1 MTVGVRRAGPF
12 DLPGVTSYVSA
23 VLRDPASIIGCV
35 LPAPLAGGAVAGW
48 PRLLPG
54 VLGIRSNV
62 RVYVEEQ
69 GGRSRAAALVYE
81 TSHRP
86 EWVVLILVC
95 DPDPRGADGAF
106 RLLAHVCGS
115 AARSGMHR
123 VFGSVP
129 DESRPR
135 ETFFQAGFYS
145 YTRETWYVSSGSLLP
160 APARDGDARSAKPV
174 DAHDIFRFYAATTP
188 HAVQRAEQLS
198 VPDFDVGRGA
208 GAFEP
213 PHLVGGNPLAMRR
226 AATLVERADDR
237 LRSLAVAFR
246 GLERHPHLV
255 KVRTADGEVDR
266 ARDLLRAA
274 ACDLPMDRPVAAP
287 VRSYED
293 HVARALLSDGFRE
306 SATAMLFV
314 KELAVR
320 IEEPALAPVVVR

>member
-1 MTVGVRRAGPF
+1 VGVRPVGPL
-12 DLPGVTSYVSA
+12 DLPGVTSYVNS
-23 VLRDPASIIGCV
+23 VLRTPASIIGCV

-54 VLGIRSNV
+54 VFGIRSNV
-62 RVYVEEQ
+62 RVYMEEQ
-69 GGRSRAAALVYE
+69 GGRPRSAALIYE
-81 TSHRP
+81 AAHRP
-86 EWVVLILVC
+86 EWVVLILVA
-95 DPDPRGADGAF
+95 DPDPAGAEGAF
-106 RLLAHVCGS
+106 RLLSHVCGS
-115 AARSGMHR
+115 AARRGMHR

-129 DESRPR
+129 DEARPR

-145 YTRETWYVSSGSLLP
+145 YTRETWYVSASAHLP
-160 APARDGDARSAKPV
+160 APPRDGGARGAKSV

-198 VPDFDVGRGA
+198 VQDFDVARGA

-226 AATLVERADDR
+226 ATTLLERADDR
-237 LRSLAVAFR
+237 PRSIAVGFR
-246 GLERHPHLV
+246 GLERHPHVV
-255 KVRTADGEVDR
+255 KVRTADGDVDR
-266 ARDLLRAA
+266 ARDLLRAVA
-274 ACDLPMDRPVAAP
+274 KDLPMDRPLAAP

-293 HVARALLSDGFRE
+293 HVARALLSDGFKE

>member
-1 MTVGVRRAGPF
+1 MGVRAAGPF
-12 DLPGVTSYVSA
+12 DLPGVTSYVNA

-54 VLGIRSNV
+54 VFGMRSRV

-69 GGRSRAAALVYE
+69 GGRSRSAALVYE
-81 TSHRP
+81 AAHRP
-86 EWVVLILVC
+86 EWVVLILVA
-95 DPDPRGADGAF
+95 DPNPAGAEGAF
-106 RLLAHVCGS
+106 RLLSSICGW
-115 AARSGMHR
+115 AARRGMHR

-129 DESRPR
+129 DEARPR

-145 YTRETWYVSSGSLLP
+145 YTRETWYISASAQLP
-160 APARDGDARSAKPV
+160 APPRDGGARSAKPV
-174 DAHDIFRFYAATTP
+174 DAHDIFRFYVATTP

-198 VPDFDVGRGA
+198 VHDFDVGRGA

-226 AATLVERADDR
+226 ATTFLERADDR
-237 LRSLAVAFR
+237 PRSLAVGFR
-246 GLERHPHLV
+246 GLERHPHVV
-255 KVRTADGEVDR
+255 KVRTADGNVDR
-266 ARDLLRAA
+266 ARDLLRAVA
-274 ACDLPMDRPVAAP
+274 KDLPADRPLAAP
-287 VRSYED
+287 VRSYEE
-293 HVARALLSDGFRE
+293 HVARSLLSDGFKE

>member
-1 MTVGVRRAGPF
+1 VGVRRAGPF
-12 DLPGVTSYVSA
+12 DLPGVTSYVRT

-48 PRLLPG
+48 PRLLTG
-54 VLGIRSNV
+54 WFGMGSRV

-69 GGRSRAAALVYE
+69 GGRSRAAALVYVA
-81 TSHRP
+81 THRP
-86 EWVVLILVC
+86 EWVVLILVA
-95 DPDPRGADGAF
+95 DPSPAGADGAF
-106 RLLAHVCGS
+106 RLLSSICGS
-115 AARSGMHR
+115 AARHGAHR

-129 DESRPR
+129 DEARPR

-145 YTRETWYVSSGSLLP
+145 YTREAWYISPSAQLP
-160 APARDGDARSAKPV
+160 DPPRDGAARSARSV
-174 DAHDIFRFYAATTP
+174 DAHDIFRFYVATTP

-198 VPDFDVGRGA
+198 VQDFDVGRGA

-226 AATLVERADDR
+226 ATALLERADDR
-237 LRSLAVAFR
+237 PRSLAVGFR
-246 GLERHPHLV
+246 GLERHPHVV
-255 KVRTADGEVDR
+255 KVRTADGNVDR
-266 ARDLLRAA
+266 ARDLLRAVA
-274 ACDLPMDRPVAAP
+274 KGLPADRPLAAP
-287 VRSYED
+287 VRSYEE
-293 HVARALLSDGFRE
+293 HVARSLLSDGFKE